1 MQKRLV
7 RAEKLLL
14 RNDFAGAERELREIL
29 RLAPDEA
36 VAHNMLGLVHL
47 ERRQHAEAMTAF
59 SAAIGLKTPFPE
71 ALINLAVAC
80 NRTGEHEL
88 ALRVCDIAL
97 EASPGNP
104 LALVNQGMAWKGLR
118 QLNEAKRSFEL
129 GGSHPMARFN
139 LGHTLLLEDDLEHGL
154 PLCEERRSLLRV
166 GAGLRGAPWTGDSRP
181 GETLLVIPE
190 QGLGDFLLMS
200 RFFAPLADRFAHVVV
215 HAPAPLARLIE
226 LLDPRLEVVTS
237 LKGARWD
244 VWAPI
249 MSLPLLLGVRR
260 LEDIPTAPWISV
272 PATGEPSGRPRV
284 GINWA
289 GNPSYAYDAVRSTS
303 LASFASL
310 LAIADI
316 EWVSLHRGARE
327 SEADAYGLAQPLR
340 EATDFLDT
348 AHVLAGLDLVISTET
363 AIPNLSAAM
372 GIPTCVMSVA
382 DVDWR
387 WDAWYR
393 GVTVCAQQAPGNWFG
408 PIAAAAGVLL
418 GLMEG
423 AAAQPGSGHELQ
435 TQGIEPFMGD
445 PARRLAS

>member
-14 RNDFAGAERELREIL
+14 RNDLAGAERELREAL
-29 RLAPDEA
+29 RLDPEEA
-36 VAHNMLGLVHL
+36 IAHNMLGLVHL
-47 ERRQHAEAMTAF
+47 ERREHAEAMTAF
-59 SAAIGLKTPFPE
+59 SAAIRLKTPYPE

-97 EASPGNP
+97 EVSPGNP

-118 QLNEAKRSFEL
+118 QLDEAKRSFEL

-154 PLCEERRSLLRV
+154 PLCEERRALLRV
-166 GAGLRGAPWTGDSRP
+166 GEGLRGAPWTGDSRP

-200 RFFAPLADRFAHVVV
+200 RFFPRLADRFAHVVV
-215 HAPAPLARLIE
+215 HAPAPLARLIA

-260 LEDIPTAPWISV
+260 LEDIPTAPWIAL
-272 PATGEPSGRPRV
+272 PATGEPGSRPRV

-303 LASFASL
+303 LESFASL
-310 LAIADI
+310 LAIPDI

-340 EATDFLDT
+340 DATDFLDT

-372 GIPTCVMSVA
+372 GIPTCVMSVV

-387 WDAWYR
+387 WGAWYR
-393 GVTVCAQQAPGNWFG
+393 GVTVCVQQAPGNWFG
-408 PIAAAAGVLL
+408 PIAEVAGVLL

-423 AAAQPGSGHELQ
+423 AAAKSGTDRETL
-435 TQGIEPFMGD
+435 TEATEDFMAD
-445 PARRLAS
+445 PARRFVA